1 MSLVVFFAVLA
12 AAVLHAGWNAVV
24 KAADDKATAT
34 RFVAI
39 GAGLVGLLALPFLAA
54 PAPAALPW
62 LAGSVALQIAYFL
75 LLARAYRLADL
86 TVAYPVMRGL
96 APLLVAAVATLVFGE
111 RLGVAARLGIA
122 AIALGLF
129 GLVVGRRLD
138 RHALAAAV
146 GTAVVIAGYT
156 VLDGI
161 GVRLS
166 GAPIAYAAWEAVLTA
181 VPFLLR
187 ELFAAPAALDR
198 RRLVAWGFGLV
209 GGLAT
214 TVSWVIALWAMTQA
228 PIALVAA
235 LRETSIVFALLLGR
249 VLFAEPIGPGRALAV
264 AIVVAGIM
272 ALRAG

>member
-1 MSLVVFFAVLA
+1 MSLVVFLSVLA

-39 GAGLVGLLALPFLAA
+39 GAGFVGLLAVPFLGV

-62 LAGSVALQIAYFL
+62 LAGSVALQVAYFL

-86 TVAYPVMRGL
+86 TVVYPVMRGL
-96 APLLVAAVATLVFGE
+96 APVLVAVVAGLAFGE
-111 RLGVAARLGIA
+111 RLDGVARLGIVV
-122 AIALGLF
+122 IALGLL

-138 RHALAAAV
+138 GRGLVAAV
-146 GTAVVIAGYT
+146 ATAAVIAGYT

-166 GAPIAYAAWEAVLTA
+166 GAPLAYAAWEAVLTA

-187 ELFAAPAALDR
+187 EVFGAPPVLGRHRPAAW
-198 RRLVAWGFGLV
+198 AFGLF

-214 TVSWVIALWAMTQA
+214 TVSWVIALWAMTRA

-235 LRETSIVFALLLGR
+235 LRETSIVFALLIGR
-249 VLFAEPIGPGRALAV
+249 VFFAEPIGPGRAVAV
-264 AIVVAGIM
+264 AVVVAGIM
-272 ALRAG
+272 ALRVG